1 MLVHVVLVDKSDI
14 SLEILLDW
22 EFGNLNIINS
32 AVKFYIFEQNSFESR
47 EQRIHSNAE
56 KGSFPLSL
64 SSSISTYASLK
75 VPFSPGPKK
84 TSRSALALH
93 PVGSGMGTQWMA
105 GGRKPQAFPGCGSA
119 FSKPLHSGQPVVGPA
134 MG

>member
-1 MLVHVVLVDKSDI
+1 MLVHVILADKSDI

-22 EFGNLNIINS
+22 EFGNLNIINR

-64 SSSISTYASLK
+64 SSSISTYAS
-75 VPFSPGPKK
+75 FSPGPKK

-93 PVGSGMGTQWMA
+93 TVGSGMGTQWMA
-105 GGRKPQAFPGCGSA
+105 GGRKP
-119 FSKPLHSGQPVVGPA
+119 
-134 MG
+134 